1 MSLSLPTAPFALTN
15 ELPDIGGVDFPQVI
29 RRDVPGDP
37 SGKPRVVPWLG
48 HKIARAVA
56 AACFAEGQDEEI
68 GHRVQAEI
76 EVRMRR
82 EQPVFIHIEHIQDL
96 VEETLIDLGH
106 PRVAL
111 AYGKY
116 RAKRAAEREIAAQKH
131 DDAAEHHATTQLE
144 LATREQLADIRARI
158 SFARIGLRGLTLT
171 DDDILARLLRSTSIN
186 LSADERRDTIVLNA
200 KSLLDLDA
208 DSRFFAARILLSY
221 IYEETLPWKIADGPQ
236 ALKEA
241 HRKALIA
248 YIPRGIELKRIDP
261 RLAKFDLPKL
271 AVALDPF
278 ADLQFDFIGIQ
289 TLYDRYLIHHQ
300 DGVTGR
306 KRRLEAPQIF
316 WLRVAMGLSLNE
328 HEPEARAI
336 EFYGIYKTRR
346 ACSSTPTLFNSGT
359 LHPQLSSCYLLYCGD
374 SIEEITET
382 WRRFSHLSK
391 WAGGLG
397 CSWTA
402 IRGAGAHIAGTNGE
416 SSGVIPFLKVSNDI
430 AIAVNQGGKRPGA
443 LCSYLELWHADIE
456 DFLDLRKET
465 GDDRRRTH
473 NMNTANWIPDLFM
486 KRLKAISD
494 SVLPKDA
501 TWSLFRTND
510 VPDLPDLHG
519 RAFELR
525 YEEYERL
532 AANGKLWTRKIRVL
546 ALWKRMLEML
556 FETGHP
562 WITFKDPSNVRSP
575 QDHAGVIHNSNLC
588 TEITLNTSSDEVAV
602 CNLASINIS
611 SHLRED
617 GTIDHE
623 KLRDTVTTVMRML
636 DNVIDTN
643 FYPIDAAARANQMHR
658 PVGLG
663 VMGLQ
668 DALYDKKIP
677 FDSLEAVAFND
688 EMMEA
693 IAFYA
698 YHASSDL
705 ATERGRYPSFSGSK
719 WDRGLL
725 PLDTLNLLEQERG
738 VPVLVDRTS
747 RLDWDDLRHKIARHG
762 MRNSNC
768 LAIAPTATIS
778 NILGCTPCIE
788 PTYKHIHTKSNLSG
802 EFIRTNDHLL
812 RDLQELGLWDDE
824 MLADLK
830 YYDGSVQAVERIPDD
845 LKRLYKTAFEIAPT
859 WVLQAAAARQ
869 KWIDQAQSTN
879 LFLADADARTASFM
893 YREAWERGLKTTY
906 YLRTLNKSS
915 IDSANRDRR
924 VASPV
929 PGAKR
934 EIAISEAEQIACSIE
949 AMRNGG
955 VCESCQ

>member
-1 MSLSLPTAPFALTN
+1 MTTTAPFKLTN
-15 ELPDIGGVDFPQVI
+15 ETPVADSAEFPQVI
-29 RRDVPGDP
+29 RRDQPGDG

-48 HKIARAVA
+48 HKIAKAVA
-56 AACFAEGQDEEI
+56 SACLVEGQHEEI
-68 GHRVQAEI
+68 GRQVQAEI
-76 EVRMRR
+76 EFRMRR
-82 EQPVFIHIEHIQDL
+82 ERPSFIHIEQLQDL
-96 VEETLIDLGH
+96 VEETLIEIGQ

-116 RAKRAAEREIAAQKH
+116 RVKHAAERALGEPVVDDSAQM
-131 DDAAEHHATTQLE
+131 E
-144 LATREQLADIRARI
+144 LATREQFSDIRSRI
-158 SFARIGLRGLTLT
+158 SFAKIGLHLSLS
-171 DDDILARLLRSTSIN
+171 DEHVLARLLRSTSIN
-186 LSADERRDTIVLNA
+186 LTADERRDTIVLNA

-208 DSRFFAARILLSY
+208 DARFFAARILLSY
-221 IYEETLPWKIADGPQ
+221 IYEETLPWHVADGPQ

-241 HRKALIA
+241 HRRAFLA
-248 YIPRGIELKRIDP
+248 YIPQGIALRRLDP
-261 RLAKFDLPKL
+261 RLAEFDLPKL
-271 AVALDPF
+271 AAALDPF
-278 ADLQFDFIGIQ
+278 ADLQFDFLGIQ
-289 TLYDRYLIHHQ
+289 TLFDRYLIHTH

-316 WLRVAMGLSLNE
+316 WLRVAMGLATLE
-328 HEPEARAI
+328 QDREARAA
-336 EFYGIYKTRR
+336 EFYAIYKSRR
-346 ACSSTPTLFNSGT
+346 ACSSTPTLFNAGT
-359 LHPQLSSCYLLYCGD
+359 MHPQLSSCYLLYCGD
-374 SIEEITET
+374 SIEDITET

-402 IRGAGAHIAGTNGE
+402 IRAAGAHIHGTNGA

-473 NMNTANWIPDLFM
+473 NMNTAHWIPDVFM
-486 KRLKAISD
+486 KRLKAISEGT
-494 SVLPKDA
+494 LPKDA
-501 TWSLFRTND
+501 TWTLFRTND
-510 VPDLPDLHG
+510 APDLPEIYG
-519 RAFELR
+519 SAFELR
-525 YEEYERL
+525 YTHYERL
-532 AANGKLWTRKIRVL
+532 VDEGKMWGRKVRVL

-562 WITFKDPSNVRSP
+562 WMTWKDPANVRNP

-588 TEITLNTSSDEVAV
+588 TEIELNTSNDEVAV
-602 CNLASINIS
+602 CNLASVNLAA
-611 SHLRED
+611 HLRAD
-617 GTIDHE
+617 GTLDHE
-623 KLRDTVTTVMRML
+623 QLRETITVLMRML
-636 DNVIDTN
+636 DNVIDIN
-643 FYPIDAAARANQMHR
+643 FYPVEAAANSNRRHR

-663 VMGLQ
+663 VMGMQ
-668 DALYDKKIP
+668 DALYDKKIA
-677 FDSLEAVAFND
+677 FDSPEAVDFND
-688 EMMEA
+688 EAMEA
-693 IAFYA
+693 IAYHA
-698 YHASSDL
+698 YTASSDL
-705 ATERGRYPSFSGSK
+705 AAERGTYPSYEGSK
-719 WDRGLL
+719 WSRGMM

-738 VPVLVDRTS
+738 TPILVDRKS
-747 RLDWDDLRHKIARHG
+747 RLDWSALRERIAKQG

-812 RDLQELGLWDDE
+812 RDLQALGLWDEE

-830 YYDGSVQAVERIPDD
+830 YFDGSVQGIERVPDE

-859 WVLQAAAARQ
+859 WILQCAAVRQ

-879 LFLADADARTASFM
+879 LWLAESDARTASFM

-906 YLRTLNKSS
+906 YLRTLNKSA
-915 IDSANRDRR
+915 IDSANRERR
-924 VASPV
+924 PAVE
-929 PGAKR
+929 KR
-934 EIAISEAEQIACSIE
+934 EFSTEEKDACSIE
-949 AMRNGG
+949 AMRSGG
-955 VCESCQ
+955 TCEACQ